1 MFDQVD
7 VHQTG
12 VAGRADLRACIDKYI
27 HVGGQA
33 NLLSF
38 SSQVAHLN
46 DIVVERS
53 EFEALVDKWVAA
65 Q

>member
-1 MFDQVD
+1 MSRLWNCYPSRPPRLD
-7 VHQTG
+7 VT
-12 VAGRADLRACIDKYI
+12 
-27 HVGGQA
+27 
-33 NLLSF
+33 
-38 SSQVAHLN
+38 QVAQLN